1 MDEDFG
7 LDSGF
12 DDGGSLDL
20 DTESPL
26 DDASFDTD
34 YSLDDIGTDDF
45 SGGSLDDTDFSSGAV
60 DDDFE
65 SFNDSDLS
73 DLDTDFSAE
82 EMLTDTGSELDLS
95 PDSIET
101 DDFGDI
107 ETDLNLE
114 EPGDSFDLDESVDGT
129 ETEPEFPADSDEG
142 GYFEDIPNEVEPY
155 VLEEAQTE
163 TTADTAESIPETEQD
178 DRTPYEAMRDY
189 MYEHNYGQ
197 MDYPEYSQ
205 DPEWQALNEQYTAS
219 LENTAPA
226 EEITPESEAEFQEDI
241 SAVAS
246 DVPEDIM
253 TEAAADI
260 PEESMTETTADIPEE
275 TLTETTADT
284 AESIP
289 ETEQDDRTPYEA
301 MRDYMYEHN
310 YGQMDYPEY
319 SQDPEWQ
326 ALNEQYTA
334 SLENTAPAEEIT
346 PESEAEFQE
355 DISAV
360 ASDVPEDIMTEA
372 AADIPE
378 ESMTETTADIP
389 EETMTEATADIPE
402 ETLTETTADI
412 PEENLTETTADTA
425 ESIPETEQDDR
436 TPYEAMRDYMY
447 EHNYGQMD
455 YPEYSQDPEWQALND
470 AYTESLNTPADITD
484 AAATDAQIPQDV
496 QTLDN
501 FDAAAAD
508 VNDWISEINPNFDP
522 YDLDSAYD
530 NNCGSCAFA
539 VYQRFEGNTDIVASA
554 ENIATIEEM
563 NALTGMEQVTMTP
576 EEIQQT
582 LLDQGNGA
590 HAIIGIDR
598 ADGPG
603 HWFNAA
609 NIDGKVVAIDGQ
621 TGEISDW
628 PPDYGD
634 VTNWDM
640 SMKKGH

>member
-20 DTESPL
+20 DTESTL
-26 DDASFDTD
+26 DDTSFDTD

-73 DLDTDFSAE
+73 GLDTDFSAE

-205 DPEWQALNEQYTAS
+205 DPEWQALN
-219 LENTAPA
+219 
-226 EEITPESEAEFQEDI
+226 
-241 SAVAS
+241 
-246 DVPEDIM
+246 
-253 TEAAADI
+253 
-260 PEESMTETTADIPEE
+260 
-275 TLTETTADT
+275 
-284 AESIP
+284 
-289 ETEQDDRTPYEA
+289 
-301 MRDYMYEHN
+301 
-310 YGQMDYPEY
+310 
-319 SQDPEWQ
+319 
-326 ALNEQYTA
+326 
-334 SLENTAPAEEIT
+334 
-346 PESEAEFQE
+346 
-355 DISAV
+355 
-360 ASDVPEDIMTEA
+360 
-372 AADIPE
+372 
-378 ESMTETTADIP
+378 
-389 EETMTEATADIPE
+389 
-402 ETLTETTADI
+402 
-412 PEENLTETTADTA
+412 
-425 ESIPETEQDDR
+425 
-436 TPYEAMRDYMY
+436 
-447 EHNYGQMD
+447 
-455 YPEYSQDPEWQALND
+455 D

-501 FDAAAAD
+501 IDAAAAD

>member
-20 DTESPL
+20 DTESTL
-26 DDASFDTD
+26 DDTSFDTD

-275 TLTETTADT
+275 T
-284 AESIP
+284 
-289 ETEQDDRTPYEA
+289 
-301 MRDYMYEHN
+301 
-310 YGQMDYPEY
+310 
-319 SQDPEWQ
+319 
-326 ALNEQYTA
+326 
-334 SLENTAPAEEIT
+334 
-346 PESEAEFQE
+346 
-355 DISAV
+355 
-360 ASDVPEDIMTEA
+360 MTEA
-372 AADIPE
+372 
-378 ESMTETTADIP
+378 TADIP
-389 EETMTEATADIPE
+389 EETLTEATADIPE

-501 FDAAAAD
+501 IDAAAAD

>member
-20 DTESPL
+20 DTESTL
-26 DDASFDTD
+26 DDTSFDTD

-205 DPEWQALNEQYTAS
+205 DS
-219 LENTAPA
+219 
-226 EEITPESEAEFQEDI
+226 
-241 SAVAS
+241 
-246 DVPEDIM
+246 
-253 TEAAADI
+253 
-260 PEESMTETTADIPEE
+260 
-275 TLTETTADT
+275 
-284 AESIP
+284 
-289 ETEQDDRTPYEA
+289 
-301 MRDYMYEHN
+301 
-310 YGQMDYPEY
+310 
-319 SQDPEWQ
+319 EWQ

-389 EETMTEATADIPE
+389 EETMTEATADIPEETLTEATADIPE

-501 FDAAAAD
+501 IDAAAAD

>member
-20 DTESPL
+20 DTESTL

-275 TLTETTADT
+275 T
-284 AESIP
+284 
-289 ETEQDDRTPYEA
+289 
-301 MRDYMYEHN
+301 
-310 YGQMDYPEY
+310 
-319 SQDPEWQ
+319 
-326 ALNEQYTA
+326 
-334 SLENTAPAEEIT
+334 
-346 PESEAEFQE
+346 
-355 DISAV
+355 
-360 ASDVPEDIMTEA
+360 MTEA
-372 AADIPE
+372 
-378 ESMTETTADIP
+378 TADIP
-389 EETMTEATADIPE
+389 EETLTEATADIPE

-501 FDAAAAD
+501 IDAAAAD

>member
-20 DTESPL
+20 DTESTL
-26 DDASFDTD
+26 DDTSFDTD

-73 DLDTDFSAE
+73 GLDTDFSAE

-260 PEESMTETTADIPEE
+260 PEET
-275 TLTETTADT
+275 
-284 AESIP
+284 
-289 ETEQDDRTPYEA
+289 
-301 MRDYMYEHN
+301 
-310 YGQMDYPEY
+310 
-319 SQDPEWQ
+319 
-326 ALNEQYTA
+326 
-334 SLENTAPAEEIT
+334 
-346 PESEAEFQE
+346 
-355 DISAV
+355 
-360 ASDVPEDIMTEA
+360 
-372 AADIPE
+372 
-378 ESMTETTADIP
+378 
-389 EETMTEATADIPE
+389 
-402 ETLTETTADI
+402 
-412 PEENLTETTADTA
+412 LTETTADTA

-501 FDAAAAD
+501 IDAAAAD

>member
-20 DTESPL
+20 DTESTL
-26 DDASFDTD
+26 DDTSFDTD

-45 SGGSLDDTDFSSGAV
+45 SGGSLEDTDFSSGAV

-205 DPEWQALNEQYTAS
+205 DPEWQALN
-219 LENTAPA
+219 
-226 EEITPESEAEFQEDI
+226 
-241 SAVAS
+241 
-246 DVPEDIM
+246 
-253 TEAAADI
+253 
-260 PEESMTETTADIPEE
+260 
-275 TLTETTADT
+275 
-284 AESIP
+284 
-289 ETEQDDRTPYEA
+289 
-301 MRDYMYEHN
+301 
-310 YGQMDYPEY
+310 
-319 SQDPEWQ
+319 
-326 ALNEQYTA
+326 
-334 SLENTAPAEEIT
+334 
-346 PESEAEFQE
+346 
-355 DISAV
+355 
-360 ASDVPEDIMTEA
+360 
-372 AADIPE
+372 
-378 ESMTETTADIP
+378 
-389 EETMTEATADIPE
+389 
-402 ETLTETTADI
+402 
-412 PEENLTETTADTA
+412 
-425 ESIPETEQDDR
+425 
-436 TPYEAMRDYMY
+436 
-447 EHNYGQMD
+447 
-455 YPEYSQDPEWQALND
+455 D

-501 FDAAAAD
+501 IDAAAAD

>member
-20 DTESPL
+20 DTESTL
-26 DDASFDTD
+26 DDTSFDTD

-45 SGGSLDDTDFSSGAV
+45 SGGSLEDTDFSSGAV

-73 DLDTDFSAE
+73 GLDTDFSAE

-260 PEESMTETTADIPEE
+260 PEETMTEATADIPEE
-275 TLTETTADT
+275 TMTETTADT

-301 MRDYMYEHN
+301 MRDYMYE
-310 YGQMDYPEY
+310 P
-319 SQDPEWQ
+319 
-326 ALNEQYTA
+326 
-334 SLENTAPAEEIT
+334 
-346 PESEAEFQE
+346 
-355 DISAV
+355 
-360 ASDVPEDIMTEA
+360 
-372 AADIPE
+372 
-378 ESMTETTADIP
+378 
-389 EETMTEATADIPE
+389 
-402 ETLTETTADI
+402 
-412 PEENLTETTADTA
+412 
-425 ESIPETEQDDR
+425 
-436 TPYEAMRDYMY
+436 
-447 EHNYGQMD
+447 NYGQMD

-501 FDAAAAD
+501 IDAAAAD

>member
-20 DTESPL
+20 DTESTL
-26 DDASFDTD
+26 DDTSFDTD

-205 DPEWQALNEQYTAS
+205 DPEWQALNDAS
-219 LENTAPA
+219 N
-226 EEITPESEAEFQEDI
+226 
-241 SAVAS
+241 
-246 DVPEDIM
+246 VPEDIM

-275 TLTETTADT
+275 TMTETTADT

-334 SLENTAPAEEIT
+334 SLENTAPAEEIR
-346 PESEAEFQE
+346 
-355 DISAV
+355 
-360 ASDVPEDIMTEA
+360 
-372 AADIPE
+372 
-378 ESMTETTADIP
+378 
-389 EETMTEATADIPE
+389 
-402 ETLTETTADI
+402 
-412 PEENLTETTADTA
+412 N
-425 ESIPETEQDDR
+425 
-436 TPYEAMRDYMY
+436 
-447 EHNYGQMD
+447 H
-455 YPEYSQDPEWQALND
+455 
-470 AYTESLNTPADITD
+470 
-484 AAATDAQIPQDV
+484 
-496 QTLDN
+496 
-501 FDAAAAD
+501 
-508 VNDWISEINPNFDP
+508 
-522 YDLDSAYD
+522 
-530 NNCGSCAFA
+530 
-539 VYQRFEGNTDIVASA
+539 
-554 ENIATIEEM
+554 
-563 NALTGMEQVTMTP
+563 
-576 EEIQQT
+576 
-582 LLDQGNGA
+582 
-590 HAIIGIDR
+590 
-598 ADGPG
+598 
-603 HWFNAA
+603 
-609 NIDGKVVAIDGQ
+609 
-621 TGEISDW
+621 
-628 PPDYGD
+628 
-634 VTNWDM
+634 
-640 SMKKGH
+640 

>member
-20 DTESPL
+20 DTESTL
-26 DDASFDTD
+26 DDTSFDTD

-45 SGGSLDDTDFSSGAV
+45 SGGNLEDTDFYSGAV

-73 DLDTDFSAE
+73 GLDTDFSAE

-205 DPEWQALNEQYTAS
+205 DPEWQALN
-219 LENTAPA
+219 
-226 EEITPESEAEFQEDI
+226 
-241 SAVAS
+241 
-246 DVPEDIM
+246 
-253 TEAAADI
+253 
-260 PEESMTETTADIPEE
+260 
-275 TLTETTADT
+275 
-284 AESIP
+284 
-289 ETEQDDRTPYEA
+289 
-301 MRDYMYEHN
+301 
-310 YGQMDYPEY
+310 
-319 SQDPEWQ
+319 
-326 ALNEQYTA
+326 
-334 SLENTAPAEEIT
+334 
-346 PESEAEFQE
+346 
-355 DISAV
+355 
-360 ASDVPEDIMTEA
+360 
-372 AADIPE
+372 
-378 ESMTETTADIP
+378 
-389 EETMTEATADIPE
+389 
-402 ETLTETTADI
+402 
-412 PEENLTETTADTA
+412 
-425 ESIPETEQDDR
+425 
-436 TPYEAMRDYMY
+436 
-447 EHNYGQMD
+447 
-455 YPEYSQDPEWQALND
+455 D

-501 FDAAAAD
+501 IDAAAAD

>member
-1 MDEDFG
+1 M
-7 LDSGF
+7 
-12 DDGGSLDL
+12 
-20 DTESPL
+20 TE
-26 DDASFDTD
+26 A
-34 YSLDDIGTDDF
+34 
-45 SGGSLDDTDFSSGAV
+45 A
-60 DDDFE
+60 
-65 SFNDSDLS
+65 
-73 DLDTDFSAE
+73 A
-82 EMLTDTGSELDLS
+82 
-95 PDSIET
+95 
-101 DDFGDI
+101 
-107 ETDLNLE
+107 
-114 EPGDSFDLDESVDGT
+114 
-129 ETEPEFPADSDEG
+129 
-142 GYFEDIPNEVEPY
+142 DIP
-155 VLEEAQTE
+155 EESMTEATADIPEETMTE

-246 DVPEDIM
+246 DVPE
-253 TEAAADI
+253 E
-260 PEESMTETTADIPEE
+260 
-275 TLTETTADT
+275 
-284 AESIP
+284 
-289 ETEQDDRTPYEA
+289 
-301 MRDYMYEHN
+301 
-310 YGQMDYPEY
+310 
-319 SQDPEWQ
+319 
-326 ALNEQYTA
+326 
-334 SLENTAPAEEIT
+334 
-346 PESEAEFQE
+346 
-355 DISAV
+355 
-360 ASDVPEDIMTEA
+360 IMTEA

-389 EETMTEATADIPE
+389 EETMTEATADIPEETLTEATADIPE

-501 FDAAAAD
+501 IDAAAAD

>member
-20 DTESPL
+20 DTESTL

-73 DLDTDFSAE
+73 GLDTDFSAE

-275 TLTETTADT
+275 T
-284 AESIP
+284 
-289 ETEQDDRTPYEA
+289 
-301 MRDYMYEHN
+301 
-310 YGQMDYPEY
+310 
-319 SQDPEWQ
+319 
-326 ALNEQYTA
+326 
-334 SLENTAPAEEIT
+334 
-346 PESEAEFQE
+346 
-355 DISAV
+355 
-360 ASDVPEDIMTEA
+360 MTEA
-372 AADIPE
+372 
-378 ESMTETTADIP
+378 TADIP
-389 EETMTEATADIPE
+389 EETLTEATADIPE

-501 FDAAAAD
+501 IDAAAAD

>member
-20 DTESPL
+20 DTESTL

-45 SGGSLDDTDFSSGAV
+45 SGGSLEDTDFSSGAV

-73 DLDTDFSAE
+73 GLDTDFSAE

-275 TLTETTADT
+275 T
-284 AESIP
+284 
-289 ETEQDDRTPYEA
+289 
-301 MRDYMYEHN
+301 
-310 YGQMDYPEY
+310 
-319 SQDPEWQ
+319 
-326 ALNEQYTA
+326 
-334 SLENTAPAEEIT
+334 
-346 PESEAEFQE
+346 
-355 DISAV
+355 
-360 ASDVPEDIMTEA
+360 MTEA
-372 AADIPE
+372 
-378 ESMTETTADIP
+378 TADIP
-389 EETMTEATADIPE
+389 EETLTEATADIPE

-501 FDAAAAD
+501 IDAAAAD

>member
-20 DTESPL
+20 DTESTL
-26 DDASFDTD
+26 DDTSFDTD

-73 DLDTDFSAE
+73 GLDTDFSAE

-246 DVPEDIM
+246 DVPE
-253 TEAAADI
+253 E
-260 PEESMTETTADIPEE
+260 
-275 TLTETTADT
+275 
-284 AESIP
+284 
-289 ETEQDDRTPYEA
+289 
-301 MRDYMYEHN
+301 
-310 YGQMDYPEY
+310 
-319 SQDPEWQ
+319 
-326 ALNEQYTA
+326 
-334 SLENTAPAEEIT
+334 
-346 PESEAEFQE
+346 
-355 DISAV
+355 
-360 ASDVPEDIMTEA
+360 IMTEA

-389 EETMTEATADIPE
+389 EETMTEATADIPEETLTEATADIPE

-501 FDAAAAD
+501 IDAAAAD

>member
-1 MDEDFG
+1 
-7 LDSGF
+7 
-12 DDGGSLDL
+12 
-20 DTESPL
+20 
-26 DDASFDTD
+26 
-34 YSLDDIGTDDF
+34 
-45 SGGSLDDTDFSSGAV
+45 
-60 DDDFE
+60 
-65 SFNDSDLS
+65 
-73 DLDTDFSAE
+73 
-82 EMLTDTGSELDLS
+82 
-95 PDSIET
+95 
-101 DDFGDI
+101 
-107 ETDLNLE
+107 
-114 EPGDSFDLDESVDGT
+114 
-129 ETEPEFPADSDEG
+129 
-142 GYFEDIPNEVEPY
+142 
-155 VLEEAQTE
+155 
-163 TTADTAESIPETEQD
+163 
-178 DRTPYEAMRDY
+178 
-189 MYEHNYGQ
+189 
-197 MDYPEYSQ
+197 
-205 DPEWQALNEQYTAS
+205 
-219 LENTAPA
+219 
-226 EEITPESEAEFQEDI
+226 
-241 SAVAS
+241 
-246 DVPEDIM
+246 
-253 TEAAADI
+253 
-260 PEESMTETTADIPEE
+260 MTET
-275 TLTETTADT
+275 
-284 AESIP
+284 
-289 ETEQDDRTPYEA
+289 
-301 MRDYMYEHN
+301 
-310 YGQMDYPEY
+310 
-319 SQDPEWQ
+319 
-326 ALNEQYTA
+326 
-334 SLENTAPAEEIT
+334 
-346 PESEAEFQE
+346 
-355 DISAV
+355 
-360 ASDVPEDIMTEA
+360 
-372 AADIPE
+372 
-378 ESMTETTADIP
+378 
-389 EETMTEATADIPE
+389 TADIPE

-501 FDAAAAD
+501 IDAAAAD

>member
-20 DTESPL
+20 DTESTL
-26 DDASFDTD
+26 DDTSFDTD

-45 SGGSLDDTDFSSGAV
+45 SGGSLEDTDFSSGAV

-73 DLDTDFSAE
+73 GLDTDFSAE

-226 EEITPESEAEFQEDI
+226 EEI
-241 SAVAS
+241 
-246 DVPEDIM
+246 
-253 TEAAADI
+253 
-260 PEESMTETTADIPEE
+260 
-275 TLTETTADT
+275 
-284 AESIP
+284 
-289 ETEQDDRTPYEA
+289 
-301 MRDYMYEHN
+301 
-310 YGQMDYPEY
+310 
-319 SQDPEWQ
+319 
-326 ALNEQYTA
+326 
-334 SLENTAPAEEIT
+334 EIT

-389 EETMTEATADIPE
+389 EETMTEATADIPEETLTEATADIPE

-501 FDAAAAD
+501 IDAAAAD

>member
-12 DDGGSLDL
+12 DDSGSLDL
-20 DTESPL
+20 DTESTL
-26 DDASFDTD
+26 DDTSFDTD

-45 SGGSLDDTDFSSGAV
+45 SGGSLEDTDFSSGAV

-197 MDYPEYSQ
+197 MDTPEYSQ
-205 DPEWQALNEQYTAS
+205 DP
-219 LENTAPA
+219 
-226 EEITPESEAEFQEDI
+226 
-241 SAVAS
+241 
-246 DVPEDIM
+246 
-253 TEAAADI
+253 
-260 PEESMTETTADIPEE
+260 
-275 TLTETTADT
+275 
-284 AESIP
+284 
-289 ETEQDDRTPYEA
+289 DRQP
-301 MRDYMYEHN
+301 M
-310 YGQMDYPEY
+310 
-319 SQDPEWQ
+319 
-326 ALNEQYTA
+326 
-334 SLENTAPAEEIT
+334 
-346 PESEAEFQE
+346 
-355 DISAV
+355 
-360 ASDVPEDIMTEA
+360 
-372 AADIPE
+372 
-378 ESMTETTADIP
+378 
-389 EETMTEATADIPE
+389 
-402 ETLTETTADI
+402 
-412 PEENLTETTADTA
+412 
-425 ESIPETEQDDR
+425 
-436 TPYEAMRDYMY
+436 
-447 EHNYGQMD
+447 
-455 YPEYSQDPEWQALND
+455 ND

-501 FDAAAAD
+501 IDAAAAD

>member
-20 DTESPL
+20 DTESTL
-26 DDASFDTD
+26 DDTSFDTD

-205 DPEWQALNEQYTAS
+205 DPEWQALN
-219 LENTAPA
+219 
-226 EEITPESEAEFQEDI
+226 
-241 SAVAS
+241 
-246 DVPEDIM
+246 
-253 TEAAADI
+253 
-260 PEESMTETTADIPEE
+260 
-275 TLTETTADT
+275 
-284 AESIP
+284 
-289 ETEQDDRTPYEA
+289 
-301 MRDYMYEHN
+301 
-310 YGQMDYPEY
+310 
-319 SQDPEWQ
+319 
-326 ALNEQYTA
+326 
-334 SLENTAPAEEIT
+334 
-346 PESEAEFQE
+346 
-355 DISAV
+355 
-360 ASDVPEDIMTEA
+360 
-372 AADIPE
+372 
-378 ESMTETTADIP
+378 
-389 EETMTEATADIPE
+389 
-402 ETLTETTADI
+402 
-412 PEENLTETTADTA
+412 
-425 ESIPETEQDDR
+425 
-436 TPYEAMRDYMY
+436 
-447 EHNYGQMD
+447 
-455 YPEYSQDPEWQALND
+455 D
-470 AYTESLNTPADITD
+470 AYTEALNTPADITD

-501 FDAAAAD
+501 IDAAAAD

>member
-20 DTESPL
+20 DTESTL
-26 DDASFDTD
+26 DDTSFDTD

-45 SGGSLDDTDFSSGAV
+45 SGGSLEDTDFSSGAV

-73 DLDTDFSAE
+73 GLDTDFSAE

-205 DPEWQALNEQYTAS
+205 DPEWQALN
-219 LENTAPA
+219 
-226 EEITPESEAEFQEDI
+226 
-241 SAVAS
+241 
-246 DVPEDIM
+246 
-253 TEAAADI
+253 
-260 PEESMTETTADIPEE
+260 
-275 TLTETTADT
+275 
-284 AESIP
+284 
-289 ETEQDDRTPYEA
+289 
-301 MRDYMYEHN
+301 
-310 YGQMDYPEY
+310 
-319 SQDPEWQ
+319 
-326 ALNEQYTA
+326 
-334 SLENTAPAEEIT
+334 
-346 PESEAEFQE
+346 
-355 DISAV
+355 
-360 ASDVPEDIMTEA
+360 
-372 AADIPE
+372 
-378 ESMTETTADIP
+378 
-389 EETMTEATADIPE
+389 
-402 ETLTETTADI
+402 
-412 PEENLTETTADTA
+412 
-425 ESIPETEQDDR
+425 
-436 TPYEAMRDYMY
+436 
-447 EHNYGQMD
+447 
-455 YPEYSQDPEWQALND
+455 D

-501 FDAAAAD
+501 IDAAAAD

>member
-20 DTESPL
+20 DTESTL
-26 DDASFDTD
+26 DDTSFDTD

-45 SGGSLDDTDFSSGAV
+45 SGGSLENTDFSSGAV

-253 TEAAADI
+253 NEAAADI
-260 PEESMTETTADIPEE
+260 PED
-275 TLTETTADT
+275 
-284 AESIP
+284 
-289 ETEQDDRTPYEA
+289 
-301 MRDYMYEHN
+301 
-310 YGQMDYPEY
+310 
-319 SQDPEWQ
+319 
-326 ALNEQYTA
+326 
-334 SLENTAPAEEIT
+334 
-346 PESEAEFQE
+346 
-355 DISAV
+355 
-360 ASDVPEDIMTEA
+360 
-372 AADIPE
+372 
-378 ESMTETTADIP
+378 SMTETTADIP
-389 EETMTEATADIPE
+389 EETMTEATADIPEETLTEATADIPE

-501 FDAAAAD
+501 IDAAAAD

>member
-20 DTESPL
+20 DTESTL
-26 DDASFDTD
+26 DDTSFDTD

-45 SGGSLDDTDFSSGAV
+45 SGGSLEDTDFSSGAV

-246 DVPEDIM
+246 DVPEEIM

-275 TLTETTADT
+275 TLTETTAD
-284 AESIP
+284 
-289 ETEQDDRTPYEA
+289 
-301 MRDYMYEHN
+301 
-310 YGQMDYPEY
+310 
-319 SQDPEWQ
+319 
-326 ALNEQYTA
+326 
-334 SLENTAPAEEIT
+334 
-346 PESEAEFQE
+346 
-355 DISAV
+355 
-360 ASDVPEDIMTEA
+360 
-372 AADIPE
+372 IPE
-378 ESMTETTADIP
+378 ESMTET
-389 EETMTEATADIPE
+389 TADIPE

-501 FDAAAAD
+501 IDAAAAD

>member
-20 DTESPL
+20 DTESTL
-26 DDASFDTD
+26 DDTSFDTD

-45 SGGSLDDTDFSSGAV
+45 SGGSLEDTDFSSGAV

-275 TLTETTADT
+275 T
-284 AESIP
+284 
-289 ETEQDDRTPYEA
+289 
-301 MRDYMYEHN
+301 
-310 YGQMDYPEY
+310 
-319 SQDPEWQ
+319 
-326 ALNEQYTA
+326 
-334 SLENTAPAEEIT
+334 
-346 PESEAEFQE
+346 
-355 DISAV
+355 
-360 ASDVPEDIMTEA
+360 
-372 AADIPE
+372 
-378 ESMTETTADIP
+378 
-389 EETMTEATADIPE
+389 MTEATADIPE

-501 FDAAAAD
+501 IDAAAAD

>member
-20 DTESPL
+20 DTESTL
-26 DDASFDTD
+26 DDTSFDTD

-45 SGGSLDDTDFSSGAV
+45 SGGSLEDTDFSSGAV

-275 TLTETTADT
+275 T
-284 AESIP
+284 
-289 ETEQDDRTPYEA
+289 
-301 MRDYMYEHN
+301 
-310 YGQMDYPEY
+310 
-319 SQDPEWQ
+319 
-326 ALNEQYTA
+326 
-334 SLENTAPAEEIT
+334 
-346 PESEAEFQE
+346 
-355 DISAV
+355 
-360 ASDVPEDIMTEA
+360 MTEA
-372 AADIPE
+372 
-378 ESMTETTADIP
+378 TADIP
-389 EETMTEATADIPE
+389 EETLTEATADIPE

-501 FDAAAAD
+501 IDAAAAD
-508 VNDWISEINPNFDP
+508 VNDWLSEINPNFDP

>member
-20 DTESPL
+20 DTESTL
-26 DDASFDTD
+26 DDTSFDTD

-45 SGGSLDDTDFSSGAV
+45 SGGSLENTDFSSGAV

-73 DLDTDFSAE
+73 GLDTDFSAE

-260 PEESMTETTADIPEE
+260 PEETMTEATADIPEE
-275 TLTETTADT
+275 TL
-284 AESIP
+284 
-289 ETEQDDRTPYEA
+289 
-301 MRDYMYEHN
+301 
-310 YGQMDYPEY
+310 
-319 SQDPEWQ
+319 
-326 ALNEQYTA
+326 
-334 SLENTAPAEEIT
+334 
-346 PESEAEFQE
+346 
-355 DISAV
+355 
-360 ASDVPEDIMTEA
+360 
-372 AADIPE
+372 
-378 ESMTETTADIP
+378 
-389 EETMTEATADIPE
+389 TEATADIPE

-501 FDAAAAD
+501 IDAAAAD

>member
-20 DTESPL
+20 DTESTL
-26 DDASFDTD
+26 DDTSFDTD

-45 SGGSLDDTDFSSGAV
+45 SGGSRDDTDFSSGAV

-275 TLTETTADT
+275 T
-284 AESIP
+284 
-289 ETEQDDRTPYEA
+289 
-301 MRDYMYEHN
+301 
-310 YGQMDYPEY
+310 
-319 SQDPEWQ
+319 
-326 ALNEQYTA
+326 
-334 SLENTAPAEEIT
+334 
-346 PESEAEFQE
+346 
-355 DISAV
+355 
-360 ASDVPEDIMTEA
+360 MTEA
-372 AADIPE
+372 
-378 ESMTETTADIP
+378 TADIP
-389 EETMTEATADIPE
+389 EETLTEATADIPE

-501 FDAAAAD
+501 IDAAAAD

>member
-20 DTESPL
+20 DTESTL
-26 DDASFDTD
+26 DDTSFDTD

-45 SGGSLDDTDFSSGAV
+45 SGGSLEDTDFSSGAV

-73 DLDTDFSAE
+73 GLDTDFSAE

-155 VLEEAQTE
+155 VLEEAQ
-163 TTADTAESIPETEQD
+163 
-178 DRTPYEAMRDY
+178 
-189 MYEHNYGQ
+189 
-197 MDYPEYSQ
+197 
-205 DPEWQALNEQYTAS
+205 
-219 LENTAPA
+219 
-226 EEITPESEAEFQEDI
+226 
-241 SAVAS
+241 
-246 DVPEDIM
+246 
-253 TEAAADI
+253 
-260 PEESMTETTADIPEE
+260 
-275 TLTETTADT
+275 TETTADT

-501 FDAAAAD
+501 IDAAAAD

>member
-20 DTESPL
+20 DTESTL

-45 SGGSLDDTDFSSGAV
+45 SGGSLEDTDFSSGAV

-73 DLDTDFSAE
+73 GLDTDFSAE

-205 DPEWQALNEQYTAS
+205 DPEWQALN
-219 LENTAPA
+219 
-226 EEITPESEAEFQEDI
+226 
-241 SAVAS
+241 
-246 DVPEDIM
+246 
-253 TEAAADI
+253 
-260 PEESMTETTADIPEE
+260 
-275 TLTETTADT
+275 
-284 AESIP
+284 
-289 ETEQDDRTPYEA
+289 
-301 MRDYMYEHN
+301 
-310 YGQMDYPEY
+310 
-319 SQDPEWQ
+319 
-326 ALNEQYTA
+326 
-334 SLENTAPAEEIT
+334 
-346 PESEAEFQE
+346 
-355 DISAV
+355 
-360 ASDVPEDIMTEA
+360 
-372 AADIPE
+372 
-378 ESMTETTADIP
+378 
-389 EETMTEATADIPE
+389 
-402 ETLTETTADI
+402 
-412 PEENLTETTADTA
+412 
-425 ESIPETEQDDR
+425 
-436 TPYEAMRDYMY
+436 
-447 EHNYGQMD
+447 
-455 YPEYSQDPEWQALND
+455 D

-501 FDAAAAD
+501 IDAAAAD

>member
-20 DTESPL
+20 DTESTL
-26 DDASFDTD
+26 DDTSFDTD

-45 SGGSLDDTDFSSGAV
+45 SGGSLEDTDFSSGAV

-73 DLDTDFSAE
+73 GLDTDFSAE

-246 DVPEDIM
+246 DVPE
-253 TEAAADI
+253 E
-260 PEESMTETTADIPEE
+260 
-275 TLTETTADT
+275 
-284 AESIP
+284 
-289 ETEQDDRTPYEA
+289 
-301 MRDYMYEHN
+301 
-310 YGQMDYPEY
+310 
-319 SQDPEWQ
+319 
-326 ALNEQYTA
+326 
-334 SLENTAPAEEIT
+334 
-346 PESEAEFQE
+346 
-355 DISAV
+355 
-360 ASDVPEDIMTEA
+360 IMTEA

-389 EETMTEATADIPE
+389 EETMTEATADIPEETLTEATADIPE

-501 FDAAAAD
+501 IDAAAAD

>member
-20 DTESPL
+20 DTESTL
-26 DDASFDTD
+26 DDTSFDTD

-205 DPEWQALNEQYTAS
+205 DPEWQALN
-219 LENTAPA
+219 
-226 EEITPESEAEFQEDI
+226 
-241 SAVAS
+241 
-246 DVPEDIM
+246 
-253 TEAAADI
+253 
-260 PEESMTETTADIPEE
+260 
-275 TLTETTADT
+275 
-284 AESIP
+284 
-289 ETEQDDRTPYEA
+289 
-301 MRDYMYEHN
+301 
-310 YGQMDYPEY
+310 
-319 SQDPEWQ
+319 
-326 ALNEQYTA
+326 
-334 SLENTAPAEEIT
+334 
-346 PESEAEFQE
+346 
-355 DISAV
+355 
-360 ASDVPEDIMTEA
+360 
-372 AADIPE
+372 
-378 ESMTETTADIP
+378 
-389 EETMTEATADIPE
+389 
-402 ETLTETTADI
+402 
-412 PEENLTETTADTA
+412 
-425 ESIPETEQDDR
+425 
-436 TPYEAMRDYMY
+436 
-447 EHNYGQMD
+447 
-455 YPEYSQDPEWQALND
+455 D

-501 FDAAAAD
+501 IDAAAAD

>member
-20 DTESPL
+20 DTESTL
-26 DDASFDTD
+26 DDTSFDTD

-45 SGGSLDDTDFSSGAV
+45 SGGSLEDTDFSSGAV

-275 TLTETTADT
+275 T
-284 AESIP
+284 
-289 ETEQDDRTPYEA
+289 
-301 MRDYMYEHN
+301 
-310 YGQMDYPEY
+310 
-319 SQDPEWQ
+319 
-326 ALNEQYTA
+326 
-334 SLENTAPAEEIT
+334 
-346 PESEAEFQE
+346 
-355 DISAV
+355 
-360 ASDVPEDIMTEA
+360 MTEA
-372 AADIPE
+372 
-378 ESMTETTADIP
+378 TADIP
-389 EETMTEATADIPE
+389 EETLTEATADIPE

-501 FDAAAAD
+501 IDAAAAD

>member
-20 DTESPL
+20 DTESTL
-26 DDASFDTD
+26 DDTSFDTD

-45 SGGSLDDTDFSSGAV
+45 SGGSLEDTDFSSGAV

-246 DVPEDIM
+246 DVPE
-253 TEAAADI
+253 E
-260 PEESMTETTADIPEE
+260 
-275 TLTETTADT
+275 
-284 AESIP
+284 
-289 ETEQDDRTPYEA
+289 
-301 MRDYMYEHN
+301 
-310 YGQMDYPEY
+310 
-319 SQDPEWQ
+319 
-326 ALNEQYTA
+326 
-334 SLENTAPAEEIT
+334 
-346 PESEAEFQE
+346 
-355 DISAV
+355 
-360 ASDVPEDIMTEA
+360 IMTEA

-389 EETMTEATADIPE
+389 EETMTEATADIPEETLTEATADIPE

-501 FDAAAAD
+501 IDAAAAD

>member
-20 DTESPL
+20 DTESTL
-26 DDASFDTD
+26 DDTSFDTD

-226 EEITPESEAEFQEDI
+226 KEITPESEAEFQEDI

-246 DVPEDIM
+246 
-253 TEAAADI
+253 
-260 PEESMTETTADIPEE
+260 
-275 TLTETTADT
+275 
-284 AESIP
+284 
-289 ETEQDDRTPYEA
+289 
-301 MRDYMYEHN
+301 N
-310 YGQMDYPEY
+310 
-319 SQDPEWQ
+319 
-326 ALNEQYTA
+326 
-334 SLENTAPAEEIT
+334 
-346 PESEAEFQE
+346 
-355 DISAV
+355 
-360 ASDVPEDIMTEA
+360 VPEDIMTEA

-389 EETMTEATADIPE
+389 EETMTEATADIPEETLTEATADIPE

-501 FDAAAAD
+501 IDAAAAD

>member
-20 DTESPL
+20 DTESTL
-26 DDASFDTD
+26 DDTSFDTD

-65 SFNDSDLS
+65 SFIDSDLS

-163 TTADTAESIPETEQD
+163 TTADTAESI
-178 DRTPYEAMRDY
+178 A
-189 MYEHNYGQ
+189 
-197 MDYPEYSQ
+197 
-205 DPEWQALNEQYTAS
+205 
-219 LENTAPA
+219 
-226 EEITPESEAEFQEDI
+226 
-241 SAVAS
+241 
-246 DVPEDIM
+246 
-253 TEAAADI
+253 
-260 PEESMTETTADIPEE
+260 
-275 TLTETTADT
+275 
-284 AESIP
+284 
-289 ETEQDDRTPYEA
+289 
-301 MRDYMYEHN
+301 
-310 YGQMDYPEY
+310 
-319 SQDPEWQ
+319 
-326 ALNEQYTA
+326 
-334 SLENTAPAEEIT
+334 
-346 PESEAEFQE
+346 
-355 DISAV
+355 
-360 ASDVPEDIMTEA
+360 
-372 AADIPE
+372 
-378 ESMTETTADIP
+378 
-389 EETMTEATADIPE
+389 
-402 ETLTETTADI
+402 
-412 PEENLTETTADTA
+412 
-425 ESIPETEQDDR
+425 ETEQDDR

-501 FDAAAAD
+501 IDAAAAD